1 MLPSMSDAAVRL
13 RAGAVPAIGV
23 ATVPRTRGQAFVA
36 VVVDDADDEELAS
49 VLASA
54 DEATAYSGAWS
65 AQVTSRELIIRFHLL
80 RRGEAWERQWTCPN
94 PTDDVLDAV
103 TAGAHHVAILPL
115 LGDLSQFVKEGMG
128 GAIMIEAQAS
138 RSVAAA
144 RAVLP
149 ANGN

>member
-1 MLPSMSDAAVRL
+1 MP
-13 RAGAVPAIGV
+13 RA
-23 ATVPRTRGQAFVA
+23 QAQPQALV
-36 VVVDDADDEELAS
+36 VIVVDDADDQELAS

-54 DEATAYSGAWS
+54 DEATGYGGAWS
-65 AQVTSRELIIRFHLL
+65 AQVTSRELHIRFHLV
-80 RRGEAWERQWTCPN
+80 RRGAAWERHWTWPN
-94 PTDDVLDAV
+94 PSEDVLDAV